1 MSQSLKAISPRLLVF
16 FAWRNLIS
24 KKLRTFLTMFGII
37 IGIGAIFFLLSF
49 GIGLQ
54 RLVTQQVIGDR
65 SIKAIDVTSP
75 NSRII
80 KLNTQAA
87 NRFSEL
93 GHVER
98 VGRSY
103 SFPGIL
109 KLNGAEQDMVT
120 YGVDEAY
127 QGLSSLNVVNGRAL
141 ANTDTH
147 EVLVNRAAI
156 AALGMKQDKEAIG
169 KTVNITVPLIGAE
182 ARQKE
187 IQREFRIVGVVDSG
201 AGGELFLPIGIFD
214 AAGVSA
220 YSQIKVVADDT
231 KNVPDLRKQIESQ
244 GFQTTSPIDTLG
256 QINQIFR
263 FFTLILASF
272 GAIGMIVAVLGMF
285 NTLTISL
292 LERTKEIG
300 LMMALGARTR
310 DMRRLF
316 VFEAVL
322 LSLAGS
328 VIGIGMAII
337 SGMAINIAMNSFA
350 RHRGVTESFD
360 MFATPW
366 WLILGM
372 ILFMVLV
379 GLAVVFFPA
388 RRAAKINPIDALR
401 RE

>member
-1 MSQSLKAISPRLLVF
+1 MSKQKPIALRLLVF
-16 FAWRNLIS
+16 FAWRNLVS

-49 GIGLQ
+49 GLGLQ

-87 NRFSEL
+87 NRFTEL

-109 KLNGAEQDMVT
+109 RLNGAEKDMVT

-127 QGLSSLNVVNGRAL
+127 QNLSSLNIVGGRHL
-141 ANTDTH
+141 ENSDTN
-147 EVLVNRAAI
+147 EVLVNRAAM
-156 AALGMKQDKEAIG
+156 AALGMKQDKDALG
-169 KTVNITVPLIGAE
+169 KTVNITVPLAGGD
-182 ARQKE
+182 ARVTE
-187 IQREFRIVGVVDSG
+187 IKREFRIVGIVDSG

-214 AAGVSA
+214 AAGVA
-220 YSQIKVVADDT
+220 TYSQIKVVADDT
-231 KNVPDLRKQIESQ
+231 KSVPDLRKQIESQ

-256 QINQIFR
+256 QINQIFK

-316 VFEAVL
+316 IFEAVL

-328 VIGIGMAII
+328 LIGIGLAVLGG
-337 SGMAINIAMNSFA
+337 SGINIAMNSLA
-350 RHRGVTESFD
+350 HRRGVTDSFD

-366 WLILGM
+366 WLISGM
-372 ILFMVLV
+372 IAFMIVV

-388 RRAAKINPIDALR
+388 RRAARINPIDALR

>member
-1 MSQSLKAISPRLLVF
+1 MSKQKPIALRLLVF
-16 FAWRNLIS
+16 FAWRNLVS

-54 RLVTQQVIGDR
+54 HLVTQQVIGDR

-87 NRFSEL
+87 NRFTEL

-109 KLNGAEQDMVT
+109 RLNGAEKDMVT

-127 QGLSSLNVVNGRAL
+127 QSLSSLNIVGGRHL
-141 ANTDTH
+141 ENSDTN
-147 EVLVNRAAI
+147 EVLVNRAAM
-156 AALGMKQDKEAIG
+156 AALGMKQDKDALG
-169 KTVNITVPLIGAE
+169 KTVNITVPLAGGDARVAE
-182 ARQKE
+182 IK
-187 IQREFRIVGVVDSG
+187 REFRIVGVVDSG

-214 AAGVSA
+214 AAGVAA

-231 KNVPDLRKQIESQ
+231 KSVPDLRKQIESQ

-256 QINQIFR
+256 QINQIFK

-316 VFEAVL
+316 IFEAVL
-322 LSLAGS
+322 LSMAGS
-328 VIGIGMAII
+328 IIGIGLAVL
-337 SGMAINIAMNSFA
+337 GGVGINVAMNSLA
-350 RHRGVTESFD
+350 HRRGVTDSFD

-366 WLILGM
+366 WLISGM
-372 ILFMVLV
+372 ILFMVMV

-388 RRAAKINPIDALR
+388 RRAARINPIDALR